1 MLNQQQYDCT
11 IFSKTLHKTNP
22 VFHKYIYLYETTR
35 SKHIS
40 VLQVTASVEHFDIY
54 EAVFSMLRQLHQH
67 SQGANT
73 VAFVI
78 GSLHECVRE
87 EFDSSKHDVS
97 SVGRFHLMIRLCTY
111 YRGLV

>member
-1 MLNQQQYDCT
+1 M
-11 IFSKTLHKTNP
+11 
-22 VFHKYIYLYETTR
+22 
-35 SKHIS
+35 
-40 VLQVTASVEHFDIY
+40 EHFDIY

-78 GSLHECVRE
+78 GSLHEGVRE

-97 SVGRFHLMIRLCTY
+97 GIRHLQFVVRLCTY
-111 YRGLV
+111 YGGLI